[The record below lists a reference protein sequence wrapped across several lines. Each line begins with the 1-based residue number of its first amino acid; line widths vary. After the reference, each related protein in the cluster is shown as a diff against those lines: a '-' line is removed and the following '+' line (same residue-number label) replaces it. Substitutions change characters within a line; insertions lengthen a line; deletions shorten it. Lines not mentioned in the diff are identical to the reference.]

1 MTKRLSESVVVI
13 TGASS
18 GIGRATA
25 LECARKGATVVLAAR
40 GEEGLQ
46 TAARECEAF
55 GARTLVVPTDTS
67 DEEAV
72 KNLARQ
78 AIDNFGRIDVWVNDA
93 AVSLFG
99 RFEESPMDVYRQVI
113 ETNLF
118 GYILGARAAI
128 AHFRKQGSGVLIN
141 VASVVAGAP
150 QPYTSAYVTSKYA
163 VRALGA
169 SLRMELSLDQA
180 DDIHVCTVMPATID
194 TPLFQHAANYTG
206 RGVKPLPPVY
216 PAEHVART
224 IAALVENPQREV
236 VVGSAGRVFLW
247 LNRVA
252 PSLYEYVAARQV
264 NRSHLTEERTQFTPG
279 NVFSPM
285 PQYASVSGG
294 WLEKEKSSLGAWV
307 MTGLAVAV
315 PMLLY
320 WAGRRL
326 LPAAR
331 PQPSL
336 SEKVSSVSRRI
347 PELLGVGS

>member
-1 MTKRLSESVVVI
+1 MAKRVSDSVVVI

-18 GIGRATA
+18 GIGRAAA
-25 LECARKGATVVLAAR
+25 LEFARRGATVVLAAR

-46 TAARECEAF
+46 SAAKECEEL
-55 GARTLVVPTDTS
+55 GARTLAVPTDTT
-67 DEEAV
+67 DEAAV

-78 AIDNFGRIDVWVNDA
+78 AIDSFGRIDVWVNDA
-93 AVSLFG
+93 AVTLFG
-99 RFEESPMDVYRQVI
+99 RFEESPMDVYRRVI

-118 GYILGARAAI
+118 GYIHGARAAI
-128 AHFRKQGSGVLIN
+128 AHFRERGSGVLIN
-141 VASVVAGAP
+141 VASVVSGAP

-163 VRALGA
+163 VRALGV

-216 PAEHVART
+216 PADPVAST
-224 IAALVENPQREV
+224 IVELVENPHREV
-236 VVGSAGRVFLW
+236 VVGRAGRSFLW
-247 LNRVA
+247 LNRLA
-252 PSLYEYVAARQV
+252 PSLYEYIAARQV
-264 NRSHLTEERTQFTPG
+264 DRSHLTQESTQFTPG
-279 NVFSPM
+279 NVFTPM

-294 WLEKEKSSLGAWV
+294 WMEEEKSSLGTWI
-307 MTGLAVAV
+307 MTGLAVAA

-326 LPAAR
+326 MPAAR
-331 PQPSL
+331 TPPSM
-336 SEKVSSVSRRI
+336 SERVSNVARKI